1 MELPGYVLELMQKLN
16 GAGFQAWVVGGCVRD
31 SLLCKTPQDW
41 DLCTDAKPE
50 EMLSIFAD
58 FRLLTQGLK
67 HGTITVLSDSPVE
80 ITTFRTEGGYADHRH
95 PGWVAFVPDIRL
107 DLARRDF
114 TVNAMA
120 YCPALGFADPFGGQ
134 QDLQSKLLR
143 AVGEPE
149 TRFQEDGLRI
159 LRGARF
165 CAAYDLTPEHATYE
179 AMRSQRQLLDGL
191 SRERV
196 YSELCKFLL
205 AAKVEDLERFAP
217 ILTQVLPELAP
228 TVGFLQQNPHH
239 VFDVYGHTAHVVAV
253 CPAELPLRW
262 AALLHDVGK
271 PQCFHV
277 DEKGV
282 GHFPGHAQV
291 GAELAASILARLRAP
306 KAMTEQVAT
315 LVRYHSTCR
324 QAKGKTVRR
333 LLRKLGETT
342 LRQLLALD
350 KADGWG
356 KQPGESREVSPEIR
370 EFEEEL
376 ERILAESPCLTLR
389 QLAINGH
396 DLQAIGVLPGRAMGS
411 FLAFLLEQVEV
422 GAVEN
427 EKEALLQ
434 IAKSR
439 LKDA

>member
-16 GAGFQAWVVGGCVRD
+16 DAGFQAWVVGGCVRD

-134 QDLQSKLLR
+134 RDLQEKILR
-143 AVGEPE
+143 AVGDPE

-165 CAAYDLTPEHATYE
+165 CAAYGLTPEHATYE

-306 KAMTEQVAT
+306 KALTEQVST

-356 KQPGESREVSPEIR
+356 KQPGESREVSSEIR

-411 FLAFLLEQVEV
+411 LLAFLLEQVEV
-422 GAVEN
+422 GAVDN

-434 IAKSR
+434 IAISR